1 MHEKRYTRLKLKM
14 LLLVLTGAVVVCA
27 LSLFLVEV
35 VVDGFLQDPV
45 SRLFVWVATNLFGQS
60 TEVALD
66 AYETYVRANKSE
78 ILSLGLV
85 VLMLLAFY
93 VAMGRF
99 TTWLEEIRWA
109 THSLADTAEE
119 EIRLEAM
126 WDGETVTCQVSCY
139 TSGDVRLLCA
149 FYDADGRLLAVRVRA
164 AEQGE
169 GTHTF
174 RGPGEGVQAACFL
187 LDEQWAP
194 LCSAAEPEAAEQ

>member
-66 AYETYVRANKSE
+66 AYETYIRANKSE

-119 EIRLEAM
+119 EIRL
-126 WDGETVTCQVSCY
+126 
-139 TSGDVRLLCA
+139 
-149 FYDADGRLLAVRVRA
+149 
-164 AEQGE
+164 
-169 GTHTF
+169 
-174 RGPGEGVQAACFL
+174 PGSSSP
-187 LDEQWAP
+187 WSRISTP
-194 LCSAAEPEAAEQ
+194 SAASFWPGRPSPRRTSSGSGISSPFWPTTSRRP

>member
-66 AYETYVRANKSE
+66 AYETYIRANKSE

-119 EIRLEAM
+119 EIRLPRELQPLEQDLNAIRR
-126 WDGETVTCQVSCY
+126 Q
-139 TSGDVRLLCA
+139 
-149 FYDADGRLLAVRVRA
+149 LLAREA
-164 AEQGE
+164 LSKENEQ
-169 GTHTF
+169 
-174 RGPGEGVQAACFL
+174 RQRDLIAFL
-187 LDEQWAP
+187 AHDLKTP
-194 LCSAAEPEAAEQ
+194 LTSVE